1 MFLLL
6 SGVKSSVLN
15 TGTLA
20 DFEVRSEKCG
30 IVLAQWKCASLE
42 RPSHSAQRKG
52 PQPIQEFVTFQA
64 PQLTQLFHDINIF
77 ITFASETRLSA
88 RLFMVCFFSASNS
101 GHFNF
106 RIAAMFTFNYC
117 S

>member
-15 TGTLA
+15 TETLA

-42 RPSHSAQRKG
+42 RQSHSAQEKATG
-52 PQPIQEFVTFQA
+52 HTKICHVPSTSVDT
-64 PQLTQLFHDINIF
+64 T
-77 ITFASETRLSA
+77 LS
-88 RLFMVCFFSASNS
+88 
-101 GHFNF
+101 
-106 RIAAMFTFNYC
+106 
-117 S
+117 